1 MNAKKIR
8 RMFAIMLSVL
18 LAAGMILESG
28 IISEAAKISNGK
40 KVIVKIGKKNVQKKT
55 YSLQKGKTTVL
66 KIPASSRAG
75 QKVKFR
81 SNKKSVVSVNKKG
94 RILAKKKGTAKITIT
109 LSGKKHKKRT
119 TWVKVKVTSRTS
131 ANSRKGSTPITL
143 TVGNTVLDGYL
154 NNSKAAKS
162 LLAKLP
168 LTVTLED
175 SDNDF
180 CGGNLSLDYDKKD
193 VQYGYKNG
201 DLAFWTPAN
210 NFVIFVDDEE
220 KSANTGD
227 LVILG
232 RITSPQKMLSSL
244 KGTIKVTI
252 RKKADTKQTNVP
264 EVPVPPLPSVMPT
277 PEPPAADTT
286 TPEPSQPAEQTPA
299 PTPQFPAETVTPLP
313 IPTPET
319 SDLPSPVPDAEL
331 KVKISVGNCELTAKL
346 EDNATTRALMEKL
359 PMTLPMLNLYGREMC
374 YRFEDALPTDT
385 LRADGYEVGDIAYWP
400 PRHSFVILYKQNGEQ
415 FSRQHLGHIDFGVE
429 IFDGIGDT
437 EITIEH
443 LE

>member
-1 MNAKKIR
+1 MGTKRIK
-8 RMFAIMLSVL
+8 RMVAFMFSVF
-18 LAAGMILESG
+18 LAAGMLFESSMV
-28 IISEAAKISNGK
+28 SEAANGK
-40 KVIVKIGKKNVQKKT
+40 KVIVKAGEKSVQKKT
-55 YSLQKGKTTVL
+55 YSLQSGKTAVL
-66 KIPASSRAG
+66 KIPTSSRAG
-75 QKVKFR
+75 QKVKFY
-81 SNKKSVVSVNKKG
+81 SNKKSIVSVNKNG

-109 LSGKKHKKRT
+109 LSGKKCKKRT

-131 ANSRKGSTPITL
+131 TNSKKGSTPIIL

-162 LLAKLP
+162 LLAELP

-193 VQYGYKNG
+193 VQYGYENG

-220 KSANTGD
+220 NSADTGD

-232 RITSPQKMLSSL
+232 RITSPQEMLLSL

-252 RKKADTKQTNVP
+252 RKKEGHEQTNVP
-264 EVPVPPLPSVMPT
+264 ETSVISTPSVIPT
-277 PEPPAADTT
+277 PEPPAEEIPI
-286 TPEPSQPAEQTPA
+286 PEPSQPVEETPA
-299 PTPQFPAETVTPLP
+299 PTPQLPDETVTPLP
-313 IPTPET
+313 ATTPE
-319 SDLPSPVPDAEL
+319 SSGLISPALDAEL
-331 KVKISVGNCELTAKL
+331 RVKISVGSQELTAKL
-346 EDNATTRALMEKL
+346 EDNATTHALMEKL
-359 PMTLPMLNLYGREMC
+359 PITLPMLDLYGREMC
-374 YRFEDALPTDT
+374 YRFDDALPTDT
-385 LRADGYEVGDIAYWP
+385 LRSDGYEVGDIAYWP

-429 IFDGIGDT
+429 IFDGIGNT
-437 EITIEH
+437 EVTIER
-443 LE
+443 LSEE